1 MCDKNFCIEKAE
13 LQKLIIDSSRQS
25 VVINKQE
32 VEISNFI
39 KMLNKYHTPLS
50 ELTPEV
56 IDDFIEKI
64 VVFET
69 EKINNVRNQQIN
81 IFYHGIGMISLE

>member
-1 MCDKNFCIEKAE
+1 
-13 LQKLIIDSSRQS
+13 
-25 VVINKQE
+25 
-32 VEISNFI
+32 
-39 KMLNKYHTPLS
+39 MLNKYHTPLS

>member
-1 MCDKNFCIEKAE
+1 M
-13 LQKLIIDSSRQS
+13 QKLIIDGSRQS